1 MNKVLTTI
9 ALSLSAFIATSAI
22 AAPHNHQDNY
32 RYAQQAKW
40 DQRHDHRWDN
50 NRNDRY
56 ENHRNDHNQRV
67 NPSREWRSGQYLPSK
82 FSSSRYQVNY
92 KNHRHL
98 SKPAKYQQWY
108 QVNGD
113 YVLVNERNNRII
125 RIIG

>member
-1 MNKVLTTI
+1 MNKVITGI
-9 ALSLSAFIATSAI
+9 ALSLSTFIATSAM
-22 AAPHNHQDNY
+22 AAPQDHQNNY

-50 NRNDRY
+50 NRY
-56 ENHRNDHNQRV
+56 ERNHRV
-67 NPSREWRSGQYLPSK
+67 NPSREWRSGQYLPSQ
-82 FSSSRYQVNY
+82 FSASRYQVNY

-98 SKPAKYQQWY
+98 PKPGKYQQWY

-113 YVLVNERNNRII
+113 YILVNERNNRII